1 MPTARLH
8 TVACNKT
15 KLLTT
20 ASRVVQLRLQDAT
33 EQFHTTA
40 RHRRIPRLCSL
51 AFVFTQN
58 YRTQFPACVH
68 LKILLRLDIL
78 QRMTIHRAEFV
89 DVVGVGLNATDTI
102 IRLPYFPA
110 FDSKLEYLSAEL
122 QAGGQVAS
130 AMVACQR
137 WGLRTRYIGKVG
149 DDYAAEFQRKQFA
162 ADGVEAILLT
172 VPGCA
177 SQNAYILVDE
187 RSGERTIL
195 WKRPAALALQP
206 EELRREWIVSGRALL
221 VDGHDTAAAA
231 AAAQWARQAQLPV
244 VADVDNIYPGLDAL
258 LARVDYLITSREFP
272 SRFTGESNLLRA
284 LIILQEQFGCRLT
297 GATLGREGA
306 VLWDGQ
312 QFLYSPGFQANCVDT
327 TGAGDIFHGAFLFAL
342 LRGWSWAKILEFSC
356 AAAALNCTAVG
367 ARGGI
372 RPVQEIEA
380 LMRTGHRHAP
390 EEWLQTLLAEAGASW
405 SNRP

>member
-1 MPTARLH
+1 M
-8 TVACNKT
+8 
-15 KLLTT
+15 
-20 ASRVVQLRLQDAT
+20 Q
-33 EQFHTTA
+33 
-40 RHRRIPRLCSL
+40 
-51 AFVFTQN
+51 
-58 YRTQFPACVH
+58 VH
-68 LKILLRLDIL
+68 LKILLRPDML
-78 QRMTIHRAEFV
+78 QLMTADRTEIV

-102 IRLPYFPA
+102 IRLPHFPA

-130 AMVACQR
+130 AMVACRR
-137 WGLRTRYIGKVG
+137 WGLRARYIGKVG
-149 DDYAAEFQRKQFA
+149 DDAAAEFQRKQFA
-162 ADGVEAILLT
+162 AEGVEAVLLT

-187 RSGERTIL
+187 HSGERTIL
-195 WKRPAALALQP
+195 WKRPAALALRP

-231 AAAQWARQAQLPV
+231 AAAEWARQAQLPV

-258 LARVDYLITSREFP
+258 LTRVDFLITSREFP

-284 LIILQEQFGCRLT
+284 LVALREQFGCRVT

-312 QFLYSPGFQANCVDT
+312 RFCYCPGFQVRCVDT

-342 LRGWSWAKILEFSC
+342 LQGWSLAEILEFSC

-372 RPVQEIEA
+372 RPVREIRT
-380 LMRTGHRHAP
+380 LMQTGRRHTP
-390 EEWLQTLLAEAGASW
+390 GEWLQTLLAEAGASW